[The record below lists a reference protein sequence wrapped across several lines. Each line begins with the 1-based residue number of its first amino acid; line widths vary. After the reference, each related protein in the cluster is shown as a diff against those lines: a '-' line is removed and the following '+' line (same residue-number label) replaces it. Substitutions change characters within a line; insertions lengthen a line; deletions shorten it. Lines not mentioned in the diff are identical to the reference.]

1 MSTDARQGATS
12 RVMANV
18 LRYAEAKNLSLTDL
32 AGAAGVQPYRISK
45 WRRGTGSPP
54 LSVIVRFARALG
66 VTADELLEGVGG
78 APQPQ
83 PPDGPTPEERI
94 MDAIALAVT
103 HGYVPGDPRFGIA
116 DMMVRILTTPGDRYD
131 EIFSAARIAARTAGE
146 ANKADADLYGRGWGA
161 DDVPGGGG
169 REDDDGAGED

>member
-1 MSTDARQGATS
+1 MSTDARQGTTS

-45 WRRGTGSPP
+45 WRRGTGSP
-54 LSVIVRFARALG
+54 
-66 VTADELLEGVGG
+66 
-78 APQPQ
+78 Q

-116 DMMVRILTTPGDRYD
+116 DMMVRILTAPGDRYND
-131 EIFSAARIAARTAGE
+131 IFDAARAANDE
-146 ANKADADLYGRGWGA
+146 AADAEGW
-161 DDVPGGGG
+161 DEE
-169 REDDDGAGED
+169 REGED

>member
-1 MSTDARQGATS
+1 MSTDARQGTTS

-116 DMMVRILTTPGDRYD
+116 DMMVRILTAPGDRYD
-131 EIFSAARIAARTAGE
+131 DIFDAARAANDE
-146 ANKADADLYGRGWGA
+146 AADAEGW
-161 DDVPGGGG
+161 DEE
-169 REDDDGAGED
+169 REGED